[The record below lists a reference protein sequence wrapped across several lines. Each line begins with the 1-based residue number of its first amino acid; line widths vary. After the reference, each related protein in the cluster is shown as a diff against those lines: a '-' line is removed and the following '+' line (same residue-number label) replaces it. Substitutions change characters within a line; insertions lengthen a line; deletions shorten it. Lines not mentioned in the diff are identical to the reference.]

1 MIGMKQKTLE
11 MNKLKNTKWLR
22 QKFFEK
28 YDNLSENE
36 LNKRIECQK
45 WYYEFCHKT
54 SRGKK
59 KKKKSQKKHRQIY
72 KKSNNWM
79 RDFRMLRI
87 WCQIKNR
94 KHICEWKIHEE
105 HCVKIYEIDHCFYEH
120 YENKNKSWW
129 KWI

>member
-54 SRGKK
+54 CRGKK
-59 KKKKSQKKHRQIY
+59 KKKRAKRSIDRFTKKVTTECVISECSEYDVKSKIGNIFVNEK
-72 KKSNNWM
+72 
-79 RDFRMLRI
+79 FT
-87 WCQIKNR
+87 KN
-94 KHICEWKIHEE
+94 I
-105 HCVKIYEIDHCFYEH
+105 V
-120 YENKNKSWW
+120 
-129 KWI
+129 